1 MPYFFEFLIDNWFLV
16 VPLIFSIFA
25 LFLLDRISKAINL
38 EPQKA
43 VISTNRK
50 DAVLLDIRPK
60 KAFEEGRI
68 SQSVH
73 VGPDLESCKKHCK
86 KNKDKPLIIV
96 CQNGTN
102 SSKMATDLK
111 KDQINAFVL
120 KGGVNNWLSE
130 KMPLVN

>member
-43 VISTNRK
+43 IILTNRK

-60 KAFEEGRI
+60 KEFEEGRI

-73 VGPDLESCKKHCK
+73 VGPDLESCKKHCQ

-111 KDQINAFVL
+111 KDQINVFVL